1 MRGLDPTAQSA
12 DVSYVTSILEGS
24 GPFLPDDL
32 AIARRLGDV
41 LVERGLV
48 SASGLARAMDSR
60 INAPA
65 SRRRLGHLLVDMGL
79 ATENDVAHALAD
91 LLDLPFIDLTRTAL
105 DEEQVRSIP
114 KAVAQSH
121 GLAVMGTTK
130 GTVRVATHDPQ
141 NVVALDDVKLHTGA
155 RILEVHVAAEGPLRR
170 ALAHAWA
177 GAEGARTVTTGDL
190 LGETVEPDLDTDLA
204 AAAEEAPIVR
214 LAGRILADAVRARA
228 SDIHL
233 EPQQDDV
240 RIRFRID
247 GVLREV
253 RRVPAASKL
262 ALTSRLKLIA
272 GMDISERRIPQDG
285 RVRLEIGDQA
295 LDARLSTLPSMH
307 GEKVVIRLLASAQD
321 IAPLGELGFE
331 PATLRTVRRALD
343 RTQGLVLITGPTGSG
358 KTSTLFSALRAINS
372 PERNIITLE
381 DPVEIQLPGLTQ
393 VQVNEKTGLTFARG
407 LRSILRQDPDVVL
420 VGEIRDTETAEL
432 AMRAS
437 LTGHLVLATL
447 HTNDAMSAITRLVD
461 MGIQPYLVASALSLV
476 VAQRLVRTVCPE
488 CSQEYTP
495 DPALLSDDGHL
506 TVAADATP
514 RRGTGCQRCE
524 HTGYLGRR
532 GVYEV
537 VEVTPEVRRTLLQ
550 DPSESALA
558 EATRDSGAASLRDE
572 ALRIAASGSTT
583 YEEAVRVTEQQAGDA

>member
-1 MRGLDPTAQSA
+1 MTSLLDGTVPH
-12 DVSYVTSILEGS
+12 
-24 GPFLPDDL
+24 LPDES
-32 AIARRLGDV
+32 ASARRLGDV
-41 LVERGLV
+41 LIERRLV
-48 SASGLARAMDSR
+48 TAAGLARAMAARDS
-60 INAPA
+60 APP
-65 SRRRLGHLLVDMGL
+65 SRRRLGHLLVDLGL
-79 ATENDVAHALAD
+79 ATEDDIARALAD
-91 LLDLPFIDLTRTAL
+91 LLELPFVDLTRTPL

-114 KAVAQSH
+114 KSVAQNH
-121 GLAVMGTTK
+121 GLLVMGSSQ
-130 GTVRVATHDPQ
+130 GTVRLATHDPQ
-141 NVVALDDVKLHTGA
+141 NVVALDDARLHTGA
-155 RILEVHVAAEGPLRR
+155 RQLDVVVAAEGPLRR

-177 GAEGARTVTTGDL
+177 GAEGARAVSTSDVLGDA
-190 LGETVEPDLDTDLA
+190 TEPDIDADLA

-228 SDIHL
+228 SDVHL

-240 RIRFRID
+240 RVRFRID

-253 RRVPAASKL
+253 RRVPSASKS

-285 RVRLEIGDQA
+285 RVRLEIGDQII
-295 LDARLSTLPSMH
+295 DARLSTLPSMH
-307 GEKVVIRLLASAQD
+307 GEKVVIRLLASAD
-321 IAPLGELGFE
+321 DVAPLGELGFE
-331 PATLRTVRRALD
+331 PTTLRTVRRALN
-343 RTQGLVLITGPTGSG
+343 RTQGLILITGPTGSG

-381 DPVEIQLPGLTQ
+381 DPVEIQLPGITQ

-407 LRSILRQDPDVVL
+407 LRSVLRQDPDVVL

-447 HTNDAMSAITRLVD
+447 HTNDAVSAITRLVD
-461 MGIQPYLVASALSLV
+461 MGLQPYLVASALSLV

-488 CSQEYTP
+488 CSTEYVP
-495 DPALLSDDGHL
+495 DPALLSDDGRVH
-506 TVAADATP
+506 VAPDATP
-514 RRGTGCQRCE
+514 RRGTGCHRCDQ
-524 HTGYLGRR
+524 TGYLGRR

-550 DPSESALA
+550 DPSEAALA
-558 EATRDSGAASLRDE
+558 EATRHSGAASLRDE

-583 YEEAVRVTEQQAGDA
+583 YEEAVRMTEQQADSS